1 MPKNKQKEERK
12 DGIMGTVLSRID
24 DQWKSEQ
31 LQTELGRGVQ
41 EMLLPHLPWET
52 FCTLTTAEICS
63 VERMRKIIYRT
74 FELHRP
80 LKGCSYFYCL
90 EEFKNRLGVHAHV
103 LVKGAPPTHKW
114 TKTWKWYYDK
124 YGVFQS
130 QRMNADDHFKA
141 CAYVTKYC
149 SKDLGEGTW
158 GFGGDLRGTPTVI
171 DFTGDSARSSGV
183 REMKNET
190 LNRSRF
196 DLSSS
201 GWGSEAKKK
210 IFRKPTDLIPQGQ
223 WLWQNRGLVAGE
235 KKKPCKVLLDRE
247 GNPPSAQ
254 D

>member
-1 MPKNKQKEERK
+1 
-12 DGIMGTVLSRID
+12 MGTVLSRID

-114 TKTWKWYYDK
+114 TKTWRW
-124 YGVFQS
+124 
-130 QRMNADDHFKA
+130 
-141 CAYVTKYC
+141 
-149 SKDLGEGTW
+149 
-158 GFGGDLRGTPTVI
+158 
-171 DFTGDSARSSGV
+171 
-183 REMKNET
+183 
-190 LNRSRF
+190 
-196 DLSSS
+196 
-201 GWGSEAKKK
+201 
-210 IFRKPTDLIPQGQ
+210 
-223 WLWQNRGLVAGE
+223 
-235 KKKPCKVLLDRE
+235 
-247 GNPPSAQ
+247 
-254 D
+254 